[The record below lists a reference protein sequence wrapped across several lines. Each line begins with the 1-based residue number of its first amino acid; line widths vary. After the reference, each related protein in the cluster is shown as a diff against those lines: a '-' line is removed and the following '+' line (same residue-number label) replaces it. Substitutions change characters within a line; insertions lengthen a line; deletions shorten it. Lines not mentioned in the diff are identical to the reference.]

1 MNIGLLGRLNGRVI
15 AAIARR
21 DMRLAFSNPTGYV
34 FVTLFIFLSAAAAFW
49 QVQFFLNNLANLDQ
63 LNAVFPYLLLFFV
76 PALTM
81 GVWAEE
87 TRQGTDELL
96 LTLPATDLE
105 IVLGK
110 YLAVLGVY
118 TASLA
123 LSLTHVLVLLF
134 LGSPDLGLM
143 AGNYLGYWFAGAA
156 LISVGMLASLLTA
169 HATIAFILGALFCA
183 TFVLIGS
190 ITGGISEGLRDLLS
204 PLGLFSA
211 FDDFARGVVSI
222 SGLVHFVS
230 VTGLML
236 YLNVVLISRRHWP
249 AQAGGYRMGIHHGV
263 RTAALV
269 AAVIGLNIIL
279 GRAGLRLDVTAE
291 GLHSLSDETVQML
304 GELDPERPVFIQAF
318 VSPEVPE
325 SYVQTRSNLV
335 DVLKELDAAG
345 GSRVQVRIEETEMY
359 SPEAREARERFGI
372 TPRELPDL
380 RSARSGFTNVF
391 AGIAVTCG
399 PEERVIGFLDS
410 GLPVE
415 YELVRSLRV
424 VARADRAKI
433 GILTTE
439 VRLFGGFDFN
449 TMQSRQPWAMTEE
462 LRKQYDVVQVQPQED
477 YPDDLDAL
485 MVALPNTLAQE
496 ELDRLSD
503 YIEEGHP
510 TLLLVDPLPS
520 FNLTLSPSE
529 TKGAGNNP
537 FAGNQQPAPTPKGDV
552 QGLLRR
558 FGVEWNAGLIVW
570 DRYNPHPGMSHLPPE
585 VVFASPGNE
594 NPDTFNGG
602 AASTASLQELVFIFP
617 GRLQPAGTGGYT
629 FEPLV
634 QSGVASGVTAYSQ
647 LVQRNFFG
655 ASQLV
660 LSNVPRRASE
670 HAYTMATRVTGFAEA
685 GGAAGGSTGSSGF
698 AQAGG
703 AAGGS
708 TGASGFAEAGGAA
721 GGDETDSGTVG
732 GLGTGMTAP
741 VNLVVVADV
750 DFASQQFFDI
760 RRIGAGGL
768 NFDNVTFFLNVMDV
782 LAGDESFIA
791 LRSKRVRYRTLETV
805 ERQTLAYTQQ
815 RVTDEDAAEQEA
827 QAALDQARR
836 RLTARVDEVRQRTDL
851 DEQTRQIMVRNLEEL
866 ENRRFETLKT
876 NIEAEKEA
884 RIQASKEMMEGQ
896 IRLIQNTIKNLA
908 ALLPPVPV
916 FLLGV
921 FIFVRRRRRENEA
934 AAAARRLRS

>member
-1 MNIGLLGRLNGRVI
+1 MNLNPFSRVDGKVI
-15 AAIARR
+15 AAIVRR

-49 QVQFFLNNLANLDQ
+49 QVQFFLNNLANLAQ

-123 LSLTHVLVLLF
+123 LSLTHVLVLMF

-143 AGNYLGYWFAGAA
+143 AGNYLGYWLAGAA
-156 LISVGMLASLLTA
+156 LISVGMLASLLTS
-169 HATIAFILGALFCA
+169 HATVAFILGALFCA
-183 TFVLIGS
+183 VFVLVGPIA
-190 ITGGISEGLRDLLS
+190 GGLGEGPRNLLS
-204 PLGLFSA
+204 PLGLFNA
-211 FDDFARGVVSI
+211 FDDFARGVVSF

-230 VTGLML
+230 VAGLML

-249 AQAGGYRMGIHHGV
+249 VQAGGYRMGIHHGV
-263 RTAALV
+263 RAAALV
-269 AAVIGLNIIL
+269 VAIIGLNVIL
-279 GRAGLRLDVTAE
+279 GRASVRLDVTAE
-291 GLHSLSDETVQML
+291 GLHSLSGETVEML
-304 GELDPERPVFIQAF
+304 AELDPERPVFIQAF

-325 SYVQTRSNLV
+325 SYVQTRSNLL

-345 GSRVQVRIEETEMY
+345 GARVQVRIEETEMY

-391 AGIAVTCG
+391 AGVAVTCG
-399 PEERVIGFLDS
+399 PEEQVIGFLDT

-424 VARADRAKI
+424 VARADRAKL
-433 GILTTE
+433 GILSTD

-462 LRKQYDVVQVQPQED
+462 LRKQYDVVQVQPQDD

-485 MVALPNTLAQE
+485 MVALPNTLTQADM
-496 ELDRLSD
+496 DRLSD
-503 YIEEGHP
+503 YIAAGRP

-529 TKGAGNNP
+529 QKGAGANP
-537 FAGNQQPAPTPKGDV
+537 FAGNQQPPPTPKGDV

-558 FGVEWNAGLIVW
+558 FGVEWNSGLIVW
-570 DRYNPHPGMSHLPPE
+570 DRYNPHPGMAHLPPE

-594 NPDTFNGG
+594 NADTFNS
-602 AASTASLQELVFIFP
+602 AAVSTASLQELVFIFP
-617 GRLQPAGTGGYT
+617 GRLQPSGNGDFT
-629 FEPLV
+629 FTSLV
-634 QSGVASGVTAYSQ
+634 QSGTVSGLTAYSQ

-655 ASQLV
+655 GSQLV
-660 LSNVPRRASE
+660 LSNVPRRASQNV
-670 HAYTMATRVTGFAEA
+670 YTIAAHVTGLADAGDPADA
-685 GGAAGGSTGSSGF
+685 GGAADAGSS
-698 AQAGG
+698 AYARAGDTETNDAP
-703 AAGGS
+703 AAG
-708 TGASGFAEAGGAA
+708 EA
-721 GGDETDSGTVG
+721 
-732 GLGTGMTAP
+732 AP
-741 VNLVVVADV
+741 VNLTVVADV

-760 RRIGAGGL
+760 RRVGAGGF

-782 LAGDESFIA
+782 LVGDESFIA

-805 ERQTLAYTQQ
+805 EQQTLAYTLQ
-815 RVTDEDAAEQEA
+815 RAEDEDEAEQEA

-851 DEQTRQIMVRNLEEL
+851 DEQTRRIMVRNLEEV

-884 RIQASKEMMEGQ
+884 RIQDSKEMMESQ

-921 FIFVRRRRRENEA
+921 FIFLRRRRRENDA

>member
-1 MNIGLLGRLNGRVI
+1 MNLGPASRLNGKVI
-15 AAIARR
+15 AAIVRR

-87 TRQGTDELL
+87 ARQGTDELL

-118 TASLA
+118 TAALA
-123 LSLTHVLVLLF
+123 LSLTHVLVLMF

-143 AGNYLGYWFAGAA
+143 IGNYLGYWLAGAA
-156 LISVGMLASLLTA
+156 LISVGMLASLLTS
-169 HATIAFILGALFCA
+169 HVTIAFILGALFCGA
-183 TFVLIGS
+183 FVLIGP
-190 ITGGISEGLRDLLS
+190 IAGGLSESLRNLVS
-204 PLGLFSA
+204 PLGLFNA
-211 FDDFARGVVSI
+211 FDDFARGVVSF
-222 SGLVHFVS
+222 SGLIHFVS
-230 VTGLML
+230 VVGFML
-236 YLNVVLISRRHWP
+236 YLNVVLIGRRHWP
-249 AQAGGYRMGIHHGV
+249 VQAGGYRMGIHHGV
-263 RTAALV
+263 RAAALV
-269 AAVIGLNIIL
+269 AAVIGLNVIL
-279 GRAGLRLDVTAE
+279 GRAGVRLDVTAE
-291 GLHSLSDETVQML
+291 GLHSLSEETVQIL

-359 SPEAREARERFGI
+359 SPEARDARERFGI

-380 RSARSGFTNVF
+380 RSARSGFANVF
-391 AGIAVTCG
+391 AGVAITCG
-399 PEERVIGFLDS
+399 PEEEVIGFLDT

-424 VARADRAKI
+424 VARADRAKL
-433 GILTTE
+433 GILSTD

-462 LRKQYDVVQVQPQED
+462 LRKQYDVVQVQPQDD

-485 MVALPNTLAQE
+485 MVALPNTLTQE
-496 ELDRLSD
+496 DMERLSD
-503 YIEEGHP
+503 YIAAGHP

-529 TKGAGNNP
+529 QKGAGANP
-537 FAGNQQPAPTPKGDV
+537 FAGNQQPPPTPKGDI

-558 FGVEWNAGLIVW
+558 FGVEWNSGLIVW
-570 DRYNPHPGMSHLPPE
+570 DRYNPHPGMAHLPPE

-594 NPDTFNGG
+594 NAETFNKEAVG
-602 AASTASLQELVFIFP
+602 TASLQELVFIFP
-617 GRLQPAGTGGYT
+617 GRLQPSGSGDFT
-629 FEPLV
+629 FTSLV
-634 QSGVASGVTAYSQ
+634 QSGAVSGLTAYSQ

-655 ASQLV
+655 GSQLV
-660 LSNVPRRASE
+660 LSNVPRQASQ
-670 HAYTMATRVTGFAEA
+670 HVYTMAAHVTGSADGDGSAGRSDPAADPAGGSDPAGAEEDDSATNDA
-685 GGAAGGSTGSSGF
+685 GGAG
-698 AQAGG
+698 
-703 AAGGS
+703 
-708 TGASGFAEAGGAA
+708 EAG
-721 GGDETDSGTVG
+721 
-732 GLGTGMTAP
+732 P
-741 VNLVVVADV
+741 VNLTVVADV
-750 DFASQQFFDI
+750 DFASQQFFEI
-760 RRIGAGGL
+760 RRVGAGGF
-768 NFDNVTFFLNVMDV
+768 NFDNVTFFLNLMDV
-782 LAGDESFIA
+782 LVGDESFIA
-791 LRSKRVRYRTLETV
+791 LRSKRVRYRTLEAV
-805 ERQTLAYTQQ
+805 EQQTLAYTQQ
-815 RVTDEDAAEQEA
+815 RVMDEDEAEQEA

-851 DEQTRQIMVRNLEEL
+851 DEQTRRIMVRNLEEV
-866 ENRRFETLKT
+866 ENRRFETLQT

-884 RIQASKEMMEGQ
+884 RIQDSKEMMEGQ

>member
-1 MNIGLLGRLNGRVI
+1 MNLGPANRINVRLV
-15 AAIARR
+15 AAIVRR
-21 DMRLAFSNPTGYV
+21 DLRLAFSNPTGYV

-49 QVQFFLNNLANLDQ
+49 QVPFFLNNLANLDQ
-63 LNAVFPYLLLFFV
+63 LNAVFPYLLLFFI

-110 YLAVLGVY
+110 YLSVVGVY
-118 TASLA
+118 TASLV
-123 LSLTHVLVLLF
+123 LSLTHVLVLMF

-143 AGNYLGYWFAGAA
+143 AGNYLGYWLAGAA
-156 LISVGMLASLLTA
+156 LISAGMLASLLTS
-169 HATIAFILGALFCA
+169 HVTIAFILGALFCA
-183 TFVLIGS
+183 AFVLIGP
-190 ITGGISEGLRDLLS
+190 IAGGISDGLRSLLS
-204 PLGLFSA
+204 PLGLFTA
-211 FDDFARGVVSI
+211 FDDFARGVVSF

-230 VTGLML
+230 VAGLML
-236 YLNVVLISRRHWP
+236 YLNVVLIGRRHWP
-249 AQAGGYRMGIHHGV
+249 VQAGGYRMGIHHGA
-263 RTAALV
+263 RAAALV
-269 AAVIGLNIIL
+269 AVVIGLNVIL
-279 GRAGLRLDVTAE
+279 GRAGVRLDVTAE

-304 GELDPERPVFIQAF
+304 SELDPERPVFIQAF

-325 SYVQTRSNLV
+325 SYVQTRSSLI
-335 DVLKELDAAG
+335 DVLKELDAVG
-345 GSRVQVRIEETEMY
+345 GSRVQVRIQATEMY
-359 SPEAREARERFGI
+359 TPEAREASERFGI

-399 PEERVIGFLDS
+399 PEEQVIGFLDT

-424 VARADRAKI
+424 AARADRAKL
-433 GILTTE
+433 GILATE

-477 YPDDLDAL
+477 YPDDLDVLLA
-485 MVALPNTLAQE
+485 ALPNTLTQPE
-496 ELDRLSD
+496 MDRLSD
-503 YIEEGHP
+503 YIASGNP
-510 TLLLVDPLPS
+510 TLLLTDPLPS
-520 FNLTLSPSE
+520 FNLALSPSE
-529 TKGAGNNP
+529 QKGASANP
-537 FAGNQQPAPTPKGDV
+537 FAGNQQPAPVPKGDI

-558 FGVEWNAGLIVW
+558 FGVEWTTGLIVW
-570 DRYNPHPGMSHLPPE
+570 DQYNPHPGMAHLPPE

-594 NPDTFNGG
+594 NPDTFNQE
-602 AASTASLQELVFIFP
+602 AVSTASLQELVFIFP
-617 GRLQPAGTGGYT
+617 GRLQHAGSADFT
-629 FEPLV
+629 FTPLV
-634 QSGVASGVTAYSQ
+634 QSGIMSGLTAYSQ

-655 ASQLV
+655 GSQLV
-660 LSNVPRRASE
+660 LTNIPRRASQN
-670 HAYTMATRVTGFAEA
+670 AYTVAAHVTGNADGTA
-685 GGAAGGSTGSSGF
+685 ATDDAAGE
-698 AQAGG
+698 G
-703 AAGGS
+703 A
-708 TGASGFAEAGGAA
+708 
-721 GGDETDSGTVG
+721 V
-732 GLGTGMTAP
+732 GTGVSTP

-760 RRIGAGGL
+760 RRMGAAGL
-768 NFDNVTFFLNVMDV
+768 SFDNVTFFLNLMDV
-782 LAGDESFIA
+782 LVGDESFIA

-805 ERQTLAYTQQ
+805 ERQTMAYTEQ
-815 RVTDEDAAEQEA
+815 RVRDEDAAEEEA

-851 DEQTRQIMVRNLEEL
+851 DEQTRRIMVRNLEEV
-866 ENRRFETLKT
+866 ENRRFETLQT

-884 RIQASKEMMEGQ
+884 RIQESKEMMESQ
-896 IRLIQNTIKNLA
+896 VRLIQNTIKNLA

-921 FIFVRRRRRENEA
+921 FIFLRRRRRENEA

>member
-1 MNIGLLGRLNGRVI
+1 MNLGPAGRLNVQLVT
-15 AAIARR
+15 AIVRR
-21 DMRLAFSNPTGYV
+21 DLRLAFSNPTGYV

-49 QVQFFLNNLANLDQ
+49 QVPFFLNNLANLDQ
-63 LNAVFPYLLLFFV
+63 LNAVFPYLLLFFI

-110 YLAVLGVY
+110 YLSVVGVY
-118 TASLA
+118 TASLV
-123 LSLTHVLVLLF
+123 LSLTHVLVLMF

-143 AGNYLGYWFAGAA
+143 VGNYLGYWLAGAA
-156 LISVGMLASLLTA
+156 LISVGMLASLLTS
-169 HATIAFILGALFCA
+169 HVTIAFILGALFCA
-183 TFVLIGS
+183 AFVLIGP
-190 ITGGISEGLRDLLS
+190 IAGGISDGLRDLLS
-204 PLGLFSA
+204 PLGLFTA
-211 FDDFARGVVSI
+211 FDDFARGVVSF

-230 VTGLML
+230 VAGLML
-236 YLNVVLISRRHWP
+236 YLNVVLIGRRHWP
-249 AQAGGYRMGIHHGV
+249 VQAGGFRMGIHHGA
-263 RTAALV
+263 RAAALV
-269 AAVIGLNIIL
+269 AMVIGLNVIL
-279 GRAGLRLDVTAE
+279 GRAGVRLDVTAE

-304 GELDPERPVFIQAF
+304 SELDPERPVFIQAF

-325 SYVQTRSNLV
+325 SYVQTRSSLI
-335 DVLKELDAAG
+335 DVLKELDAVG
-345 GSRVQVRIEETEMY
+345 GSRVQVRIQATEMY
-359 SPEAREARERFGI
+359 TPEAREARDRFGI

-399 PEERVIGFLDS
+399 PEEQVIGFLDT

-424 VARADRAKI
+424 AARADRAKL
-433 GILTTE
+433 GILATE

-477 YPDDLDAL
+477 YPDDLDVLLA
-485 MVALPNTLAQE
+485 ALPNTLTQPE
-496 ELDRLSD
+496 MDRLSE
-503 YIEEGHP
+503 YIASGNP
-510 TLLLVDPLPS
+510 TLLLTDPLPS
-520 FNLTLSPSE
+520 FNLALSPSE
-529 TKGAGNNP
+529 QKGASANP
-537 FAGNQQPAPTPKGDV
+537 FAGNQQPAPVPKGDI

-558 FGVEWNAGLIVW
+558 FGVEWTTGLIVW
-570 DRYNPHPGMSHLPPE
+570 DQYNPHPGMAHLPPE

-594 NPDTFNGG
+594 NPDTFNQE
-602 AASTASLQELVFIFP
+602 AVSTASLQELVFIFP
-617 GRLQPAGTGGYT
+617 GRLQHTGSTDFT
-629 FEPLV
+629 FTPLV
-634 QSGVASGVTAYSQ
+634 QSGIMSGLTAYSQ

-655 ASQLV
+655 GSQLV
-660 LSNVPRRASE
+660 LTNIPRRATQN
-670 HAYTMATRVTGFAEA
+670 AYTVAAHVTGNADGTAATDDAA
-685 GGAAGGSTGSSGF
+685 GEGAAGGG
-698 AQAGG
+698 AVG
-703 AAGGS
+703 AAG
-708 TGASGFAEAGGAA
+708 EGAA
-721 GGDETDSGTVG
+721 GTEVN
-732 GLGTGMTAP
+732 AP

-760 RRIGAGGL
+760 RRMGAAGL
-768 NFDNVTFFLNVMDV
+768 SFDNVTFFLNLMDV
-782 LAGDESFIA
+782 LVGDESFIA

-805 ERQTLAYTQQ
+805 ERQTMAYTEQ
-815 RVTDEDAAEQEA
+815 RVRDEDAAEEEA

-851 DEQTRQIMVRNLEEL
+851 DEQTRRIMVRNLEEV
-866 ENRRFETLKT
+866 ENRRFETLQT
-876 NIEAEKEA
+876 NIEADKEA
-884 RIQASKEMMEGQ
+884 RIQESKEMMESQ

-921 FIFVRRRRRENEA
+921 FIFLRRRRRENEA

>member
-1 MNIGLLGRLNGRVI
+1 MNLGPARRLNVQLV
-15 AAIARR
+15 AAIVRR
-21 DMRLAFSNPTGYV
+21 DLRLAFSNPTGYV

-49 QVQFFLNNLANLDQ
+49 QVPFFLNNLANLDQ
-63 LNAVFPYLLLFFV
+63 LNAVFPYLLLFFI

-110 YLAVLGVY
+110 YLSVVGVY
-118 TASLA
+118 TASLV
-123 LSLTHVLVLLF
+123 LSLTHVLVLMF

-143 AGNYLGYWFAGAA
+143 AGNYLGYWLAGAA
-156 LISVGMLASLLTA
+156 LISVGMLASLLTS
-169 HATIAFILGALFCA
+169 HVTIAFILGALFCA
-183 TFVLIGS
+183 AFVLIGP
-190 ITGGISEGLRDLLS
+190 IAGGISDGLRDLLS
-204 PLGLFSA
+204 PLGLFTA
-211 FDDFARGVVSI
+211 FDDFARGVVSF

-230 VTGLML
+230 VAGLML
-236 YLNVVLISRRHWP
+236 YLNVVLIGRRHWP
-249 AQAGGYRMGIHHGV
+249 VQAGGYRMGIHHGT
-263 RTAALV
+263 RAAALV
-269 AAVIGLNIIL
+269 AVVIGLNVVL
-279 GRAGLRLDVTAE
+279 GRAGVRLDVTAE

-304 GELDPERPVFIQAF
+304 SELDPERPVFIQAF

-325 SYVQTRSNLV
+325 SYVQTRSGLI
-335 DVLKELDAAG
+335 DVLKELDAVG
-345 GSRVQVRIEETEMY
+345 GSRVQVRIQATEMY
-359 SPEAREARERFGI
+359 SPEAREARDRFGI

-399 PEERVIGFLDS
+399 PEEQVIGFLDT

-424 VARADRAKI
+424 AARADRAKL
-433 GILTTE
+433 GILATE

-477 YPDDLDAL
+477 YPDDLDVLLA
-485 MVALPNTLAQE
+485 ALPNTLTQPE
-496 ELDRLSD
+496 MDRLSE
-503 YIEEGHP
+503 YIAAGNP
-510 TLLLVDPLPS
+510 TLLLTDPLPS
-520 FNLTLSPSE
+520 FNLALSPSE
-529 TKGAGNNP
+529 QKGASANP
-537 FAGNQQPAPTPKGDV
+537 FAGNQQPAPVPKGDI

-558 FGVEWNAGLIVW
+558 FGVEWTTGLIVW
-570 DRYNPHPGMSHLPPE
+570 DQYNPHPGMAHLPPE

-594 NPDTFNGG
+594 NPDTFNQE
-602 AASTASLQELVFIFP
+602 AVSTASLQELVFIFP
-617 GRLQPAGTGGYT
+617 GRLQHAGSADFT
-629 FEPLV
+629 FTPLV
-634 QSGVASGVTAYSQ
+634 QSGNMSGLTAYTQ

-655 ASQLV
+655 GSQLV
-660 LSNVPRRASE
+660 LSNVPRRASQN
-670 HAYTMATRVTGFAEA
+670 AYTVAAHVKGNAQ
-685 GGAAGGSTGSSGF
+685 GAAGELGNERDGE
-698 AQAGG
+698 G
-703 AAGGS
+703 AAG
-708 TGASGFAEAGGAA
+708 EGAA
-721 GGDETDSGTVG
+721 GEGAAGTEEN
-732 GLGTGMTAP
+732 AP

-760 RRIGAGGL
+760 RRMGAAGL
-768 NFDNVTFFLNVMDV
+768 RFDNVTFFLNLMDV
-782 LAGDESFIA
+782 LVGDESFIA

-805 ERQTLAYTQQ
+805 ERQTMAYTEQ
-815 RVTDEDAAEQEA
+815 RVMDEDAAEEEA

-851 DEQTRQIMVRNLEEL
+851 DEQTRRIMVRNLEEV
-866 ENRRFETLKT
+866 ENRRFETLQT
-876 NIEAEKEA
+876 NIEADKEA
-884 RIQASKEMMEGQ
+884 RIQESKEMMESQ

-921 FIFVRRRRRENEA
+921 FIFLRRRRRENEA

>member
-1 MNIGLLGRLNGRVI
+1 MNLGPVSRLNGKVV
-15 AAIARR
+15 AAIVRR
-21 DMRLAFSNPTGYV
+21 DMRLAFSSPTGYV

-49 QVQFFLNNLANLDQ
+49 QVPFFLNNLANLDQ
-63 LNAVFPYLLLFFV
+63 LNAVFPYLLLFFI

-87 TRQGTDELL
+87 ARQGTDELL

-105 IVLGK
+105 IVMGK
-110 YLAVLGVY
+110 YLAVVGVY
-118 TASLA
+118 TASLV
-123 LSLTHVLVLLF
+123 LSLSHVLVLMF

-143 AGNYLGYWFAGAA
+143 AGNYLGYWLAGAA
-156 LISVGMLASLLTA
+156 LISVGMLASLLTS
-169 HATIAFILGALFCA
+169 HVTIAFILGALFCA
-183 TFVLIGS
+183 AFVLIGPVA
-190 ITGGISEGLRDLLS
+190 GGISDGLRDLLS
-204 PLGLFSA
+204 PLGLFNA
-211 FDDFARGVVSI
+211 FDDFARGVVSF

-230 VTGLML
+230 VAGLML
-236 YLNVVLISRRHWP
+236 YLNVVAISRRHWP
-249 AQAGGYRMGIHHGV
+249 VQAGGYRMRIHHGA
-263 RTAALV
+263 RAAALV
-269 AAVIGLNIIL
+269 VAVIGLNVIL
-279 GRAGLRLDVTAE
+279 GRAGVRLDVTAE

-304 GELDPERPVFIQAF
+304 SELDPERPVFIQAF

-325 SYVQTRSNLV
+325 SYVQTRSSLI
-335 DVLKELDAAG
+335 DVLKELDAVG
-345 GSRVQVRIEETEMY
+345 GSRVQVRIQATEMY

-372 TPRELPDL
+372 TPRQLPDL
-380 RSARSGFTNVF
+380 RSARSGYANVF

-399 PEERVIGFLDS
+399 PEEQVIGFLDT

-415 YELVRSLRV
+415 YEVVRSLRV
-424 VARADRAKI
+424 AARADRAKL
-433 GILTTE
+433 GILATE

-477 YPDDLDAL
+477 YPEDLDVLLA
-485 MVALPNTLAQE
+485 ALPNTLTQPE
-496 ELDRLSD
+496 MDRLSD
-503 YIEEGHP
+503 YIASGNP
-510 TLLLVDPLPS
+510 TLVLADPLPS
-520 FNLTLSPSE
+520 FNLALSPSE
-529 TKGAGNNP
+529 KKGANNNP
-537 FAGNQQPAPTPKGDV
+537 FAGNPQPDPTPKGDI

-558 FGVEWNAGLIVW
+558 FGVEWNTGVIVW
-570 DRYNPHPGMSHLPPE
+570 DRYNPHPGMAHLPPE

-594 NPDTFNGG
+594 NPDTFNQE
-602 AASTASLQELVFIFP
+602 AVSTASLQELVFIFP
-617 GRLQPAGTGGYT
+617 GRLQQTGSADFT
-629 FEPLV
+629 FTPLV
-634 QSGVASGVTAYSQ
+634 QTGNVSGLTAYSQ

-655 ASQLV
+655 GSQLV
-660 LSNVPRRASE
+660 LSNVPRRASQN
-670 HAYTMATRVTGFAEA
+670 AYAVAARVTGNAD
-685 GGAAGGSTGSSGF
+685 GRP
-698 AQAGG
+698 
-703 AAGGS
+703 
-708 TGASGFAEAGGAA
+708 A
-721 GGDETDSGTVG
+721 GGDDDGAGVSGTD
-732 GLGTGMTAP
+732 GTKENAP
-741 VNLVVVADV
+741 VDLVVVADV

-760 RRIGAGGL
+760 RRLGAGGL
-768 NFDNVTFFLNVMDV
+768 RFDNVTFFLNLMDV
-782 LAGDESFIA
+782 LVGDESFIA

-805 ERQTLAYTQQ
+805 ERQTLDYTEQ
-815 RVTDEDAAEQEA
+815 RVKDEDEAELEA

-851 DEQTRQIMVRNLEEL
+851 DEQTRRIMVRNLEEV

-884 RIQASKEMMEGQ
+884 RIQDGKEMMEGQ